1 MNPENENRRENRF
14 GCEAEVEWT
23 YFNRPECVEGRLLN
37 FSGDGGCIESAQEV
51 TGRCT
56 LLVHLKRSAAGSGK
70 AAGREGLRSAGLA
83 DVRWCRAIAG
93 KKAPRYAIGLKYV
106 KWY

>member
-23 YFNRPECVEGRLLN
+23 YFNRPEGVEGRLLN

-51 TGRCT
+51 TARCT
-56 LLVHLKRSAAGSGK
+56 LLVRLKRSAAGSGK
-70 AAGREGLRSAGLA
+70 ATGREGLRSAGLA